1 MRRSDSGSWASGL
14 RTHRMVMRPWRM
26 LHPCLTMLLLALYR
40 SRRQGGKELIRLQT
54 RTSLSTT
61 TGFDPRAVRA
71 ASGHSMSFTP
81 DKMLMRVDRTSS
93 RNILRCHWLIYP
105 QMVIPQLKLSQ
116 SPIVENGILRGM
128 EVADSS
134 SREIAQSFW
143 RRRSSGQTQP
153 GHEVRERAHAFGG
166 SLHPNS

>member
-105 QMVIPQLKLSQ
+105 QMVIPQLKSCHSLQ
-116 SPIVENGILRGM
+116 
-128 EVADSS
+128 S
-134 SREIAQSFW
+134 SRMASCVEWKSQTVLHGRLHNHFGAVAPRD
-143 RRRSSGQTQP
+143 RRNRVTK
-153 GHEVRERAHAFGG
+153 
-166 SLHPNS
+166 